1 MKNQCLF
8 ETFFK
13 LSLKESMTTA
23 SAGMGSFAATTDSSD
38 FYAPGDARLPK
49 SLFGGKFITRFG
61 TAGKKK
67 KSKKKSRRRTR
78 KKKQ

>member
-1 MKNQCLF
+1 
-8 ETFFK
+8 
-13 LSLKESMTTA
+13 MTTG
-23 SAGMGSFAATTDSSD
+23 SVGMGGTAATTDSSD

-67 KSKKKSRRRTR
+67 RKKRKSKKKS
-78 KKKQ
+78 K